1 MYIHLLVSVWPLDY
15 LKLER
20 SEITAENV
28 CLSSQQQ
35 GLLGIKEVTK
45 LPSKMHVGSLEE
57 TTRV

>member
-1 MYIHLLVSVWPLDY
+1 VWPLDY